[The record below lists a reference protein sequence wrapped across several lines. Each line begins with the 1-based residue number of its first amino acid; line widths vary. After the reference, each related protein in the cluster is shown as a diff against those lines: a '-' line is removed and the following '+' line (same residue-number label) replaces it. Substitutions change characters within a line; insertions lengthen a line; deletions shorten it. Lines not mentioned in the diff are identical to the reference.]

1 MIKQNGGERGG
12 RRERERGKGRGRE
25 REREGREEINPGK
38 KLTNKFSP
46 FSSVDTSPKHT
57 QHSISRIRFDTQL
70 PGWFPSPPLAILR
83 LPKPYT

>member
-1 MIKQNGGERGG
+1 MEEREAEGERGRGGRGGGEREG
-12 RRERERGKGRGRE
+12 
-25 REREGREEINPGK
+25 EREGREEINPGK